1 MCSIIN
7 SQYTSIKYDSAWCD
21 RDATTRDTRVVDAVP
36 RGHSGRMLHF
46 FAPEYFEWC
55 PPPARS
61 PRMAHYRL
69 AKSLFSLPY
78 FVLRIQLDLIFARA
92 LFPPI
97 DGPELKC
104 VSMCEIRIL
113 IHSRNPRSDHLNGTI
128 GHQNR
133 HSQQKLCNILP
144 LWRSNRPPTLRG
156 GGSITSF

>member
-1 MCSIIN
+1 MVPALACASILWLRILTPVMLK
-7 SQYTSIKYDSAWCD
+7 SRYIGG
-21 RDATTRDTRVVDAVP
+21 AT
-36 RGHSGRMLHF
+36 
-46 FAPEYFEWC
+46 
-55 PPPARS
+55 
-61 PRMAHYRL
+61 
-69 AKSLFSLPY
+69 Y
-78 FVLRIQLDLIFARA
+78 FVLRIQLGLIFARA

-144 LWRSNRPPTLRG
+144 LCRAAAARAGHDVTSYNLHDESSNPQVTPVFLCISVYTQAY
-156 GGSITSF
+156 

>member
-1 MCSIIN
+1 
-7 SQYTSIKYDSAWCD
+7 
-21 RDATTRDTRVVDAVP
+21 
-36 RGHSGRMLHF
+36 
-46 FAPEYFEWC
+46 
-55 PPPARS
+55 
-61 PRMAHYRL
+61 MAHYRL
-69 AKSLFSLPY
+69 AKSSFSLPY

-144 LWRSNRPPTLRG
+144 LCACTGLSVPYLR
-156 GGSITSF
+156 

>member
-1 MCSIIN
+1 MGVEMWN
-7 SQYTSIKYDSAWCD
+7 GP
-21 RDATTRDTRVVDAVP
+21 TTETHTGFDLGGGRARTRTIQW
-36 RGHSGRMLHF
+36 L
-46 FAPEYFEWC
+46 
-55 PPPARS
+55 PPRS
-61 PRMAHYRL
+61 PRAARNRL

-104 VSMCEIRIL
+104 VNMCEIRIL

-144 LWRSNRPPTLRG
+144 LWTRLRPQV
-156 GGSITSF
+156 

>member
-1 MCSIIN
+1 
-7 SQYTSIKYDSAWCD
+7 
-21 RDATTRDTRVVDAVP
+21 
-36 RGHSGRMLHF
+36 
-46 FAPEYFEWC
+46 
-55 PPPARS
+55 
-61 PRMAHYRL
+61 MAHYRL

-144 LWRSNRPPTLRG
+144 LCAMHHSHHTDTRTRD
-156 GGSITSF
+156 